1 MAGDQIMHAQHEVLA
16 IDETNNYLNG
26 KLWKLCAGPL
36 FDTPEIGEKLVA
48 SMNDEL
54 CQLKAI
60 FDIPSKIC
68 CNVFSI
74 NLKVETNTNETYAEV
89 SLLHDISDVEIP
101 TPKNENNI
109 QNINYF
115 TKVLSASD
123 THTNGG
129 YVSATPS
136 QKIIA
141 KDIHG
146 HEWSFKHTLRGT
158 PKIHLFTSDWNE
170 FAKGKKLV
178 AGDSFVFLREK
189 YLGENGVSRVGI
201 SKAAHQQHNIPT
213 SLISKQS
220 MHHSVVATALNDIR
234 NKCMFVVFYKTRS
247 SQFFV
252 NFDKFVDRV
261 KNKFSIGSKFSMKFE
276 GKDLNEIRYNG
287 TVVGV
292 RDFSTHWKD
301 SEWRSLEVMQ
311 WDEAATIPR
320 PDKVSPWEIELLTH
334 SSNISKSDDLKHK
347 SQIEVHEFGSKM
359 WAPTLSQGQE
369 FRQSSIQ
376 SSMRLSFPT
385 IYNEQMVQ
393 AMKETPT
400 TTATTC
406 CRLFGVDLMVPAITK
421 DPVEPIDS
429 YKFFKISKIFEDERV
444 DHVQAKSRTKVQM
457 EGVIERTVDLT
468 IFDGYN
474 QLIDELERLFDIKG
488 ELHMHNQWKMFFIY
502 DDGDMMILGD
512 DPWPN
517 LESSSGSASCCSM
530 ASVSVV
536 QRLNPKHGLRGW
548 GLIVP
553 SDCLLCASHQE
564 KRQHIFLVAHSP
576 LRFDIFSRPNSIS
589 AVIQAAR
596 VPDQLQPKA
605 FLILAQT
612 FATREQLKHATSSSF
627 TTASDSS
634 RPTIKV
640 FPIKQQR
647 TSATR

>member
-1 MAGDQIMHAQHEVLA
+1 MSSPV
-16 IDETNNYLNG
+16 
-26 KLWKLCAGPL
+26 
-36 FDTPEIGEKLVA
+36 
-48 SMNDEL
+48 
-54 CQLKAI
+54 
-60 FDIPSKIC
+60 
-68 CNVFSI
+68 
-74 NLKVETNTNETYAEV
+74 
-89 SLLHDISDVEIP
+89 
-101 TPKNENNI
+101 
-109 QNINYF
+109 
-115 TKVLSASD
+115 
-123 THTNGG
+123 G

-136 QKIIA
+136 QEIIA

-178 AGDSFVFLREK
+178 AGDSFVFLR
-189 YLGENGVSRVGI
+189 GENGVSRVGI

-276 GKDLNEIRYNG
+276 GKDLNEISSG
-287 TVVGV
+287 
-292 RDFSTHWKD
+292 
-301 SEWRSLEVMQ
+301 SERFLHSLEGFRM
-311 WDEAATIPR
+311 AKSRTATIPR

-512 DPWPN
+512 DPWPGCGIAN
-517 LESSSGSASCCSM
+517 
-530 ASVSVV
+530 
-536 QRLNPKHGLRGW
+536 N
-548 GLIVP
+548 
-553 SDCLLCASHQE
+553 
-564 KRQHIFLVAHSP
+564 
-576 LRFDIFSRPNSIS
+576 RFSKGDPTLTTTILP
-589 AVIQAAR
+589 
-596 VPDQLQPKA
+596 PD
-605 FLILAQT
+605 
-612 FATREQLKHATSSSF
+612 
-627 TTASDSS
+627 
-634 RPTIKV
+634 V
-640 FPIKQQR
+640 NNN
-647 TSATR
+647 